1 MEFNRSLILRI
12 ISFLIGFSLLLFIF
26 SETDGKLVEYISEIG
41 LDVFIVL
48 LLTYCSILV
57 FDIIRLLYV
66 FHPSRE
72 EVTLASL
79 RGAILAPSLNMLL
92 PARAG
97 DVNALV
103 KSKSSSWA
111 VGQRT
116 RNLVLLRLTDVMIL
130 ATFSFVLINFYFS
143 NWLLVALMACAVIG
157 YISAFKFLPS
167 IVAKFAGVLNF
178 EIGDASKNKVT
189 SAKYVSSLGLSF
201 LFWIFQGSFTYFL
214 LISMGVSDIGFIA
227 VISILSF
234 ATLSKSL
241 PITPGGIGLYEGIL
255 AISLSEFGGIDSA
268 TATSLALMDGVFR
281 YLFTSIIPW
290 VFLTVFPKP
299 KGGEEE

>member
-1 MEFNRSLILRI
+1 MF
-12 ISFLIGFSLLLFIF
+12 
-26 SETDGKLVEYISEIG
+26 
-41 LDVFIVL
+41 
-48 LLTYCSILV
+48 
-57 FDIIRLLYV
+57 
-66 FHPSRE
+66 
-72 EVTLASL
+72 
-79 RGAILAPSLNMLL
+79 
-92 PARAG
+92 
-97 DVNALV
+97 
-103 KSKSSSWA
+103 
-111 VGQRT
+111 
-116 RNLVLLRLTDVMIL
+116 
-130 ATFSFVLINFYFS
+130 NFYFS
-143 NWLLVALMACAVIG
+143 NWLLVALMVCAVIG
-157 YISAFKFLPS
+157 YVLAFKFLPS

-189 SAKYVSSLGLSF
+189 SGKYVSSLVLSF

-255 AISLSEFGGIDSA
+255 AISLAEFGGIDSA